1 MIGKLV
7 ILSGPSGVGK
17 DTVIDEW
24 RLINPRVVRVIAE
37 TTRSPRPGEVH
48 GEDYF
53 FSTVEEF
60 EVRIEKGAFLEH
72 KNVFGNYYGTPLSQL
87 EALIEAGKI
96 AILKIDVQGALDVM
110 KARPEAVSI
119 FILPPSLGE
128 LERRLRSRATDS
140 EDAILNRLEKA
151 KWEIEESRHYQHRIV
166 NEKIADVVAECERIL
181 QE

>member
-37 TTRSPRPGEVH
+37 TTRHPRPGEVH
-48 GEDYF
+48 GDDYF
-53 FSTVEEF
+53 FSTVAEF
-60 EVRIEKGAFLEH
+60 EERIEQGAFLEY
-72 KNVFGNYYGTPLSQL
+72 KNVFGNYYGTPISQL
-87 EALIEAGKI
+87 EALIGAGKI

-151 KWEIEESRHYQHRIV
+151 RWEIEESRHYQHRIV

-181 QE
+181 QG

>member
-24 RLINPRVVRVIAE
+24 RLINPRVVRVISE
-37 TTRSPRPGEVH
+37 TTRNPRPGEVH
-48 GEDYF
+48 GEDYY
-53 FSTVEEF
+53 FSTVAEF
-60 EVRIEKGAFLEH
+60 EERIEQGAFLEH